1 MAGPAPAAT
10 TEAAETAGGLT
21 RRLAARLKAAFAAAG
36 RDGTP
41 DLDARLLVAHALGRD
56 PSRLALF
63 ADEPAGAGAVA
74 AAEALVARRIAGE
87 PVARI
92 LGTKDF
98 WTLTLALSPETLVP
112 RPDTETVV
120 EAALATLDRAG
131 ERRGEALRVL
141 DLGTGSGAILL
152 ALLAEVPGATGVGV
166 DLSEGAVR
174 TARANAERL
183 GLSRRAA
190 FVVGDWAAG
199 ISGRF
204 DLVVANPPYIV
215 REEIPGL
222 PVEVSGHDP
231 HMALDGGAD
240 GFDAH
245 RAILADLDR
254 LLAPGGHAFIEV
266 GAGQAPRLAVIAADG
281 GFEAAVFCDL
291 AGTERVVGLSARGKP
306 RLD

>member
-1 MAGPAPAAT
+1 MAGPAAAAAPAAG
-10 TEAAETAGGLT
+10 ETAGGLK
-21 RRLAARLKAAFAAAG
+21 RRLAARLSAAFAEGA

-41 DLDARLLVAHALGRD
+41 ELDARLLVAHALGCE
-56 PSRLALF
+56 PNRLVLL
-63 ADEPAGAGAVA
+63 ADEPADAAAVA
-74 AAEALVARRIAGE
+74 AAEGLVARRIAGE

-120 EAALATLDRAG
+120 EAALAALDRDG
-131 ERRGEALRVL
+131 RRAAPLRLL

-152 ALLAEVPGATGVGV
+152 ALLAELPEATGVGV
-166 DLSEGAVR
+166 DLSEGAAR

-183 GLSRRAA
+183 GLSGRAA

-199 ISGRF
+199 LSGRF
-204 DLVVANPPYIV
+204 DLLVANPPYIV
-215 REEIPGL
+215 RDEIPGL

-245 RAILADLDR
+245 RAIVADLGR
-254 LLAPGGHAFIEV
+254 MLAPGGHAFIEV
-266 GAGQAPRLAVIAADG
+266 GAGQAPRLAAIAGG

-291 AGTERVVGLSARGKP
+291 AGTERVVGLSRRRKP
-306 RLD
+306 GPD